1 MSERIVNANGIEI
14 WTEAFGDPASAPVLL
29 IMGAYFQ
36 GIAWPE
42 EFCAQLADGG
52 RFVIRYDNRDTG
64 RSTKFDYATSPYD
77 LHDMALD
84 ALGVLDAYDI
94 SSAHIVGASMG
105 GMIAQEIALHHPERV
120 LTLTSMMS
128 TPLAKSFADGTSGP
142 ELPGPTAIAW
152 RAFEGVPLAGSTMTR
167 EERIDGWTT
176 FARVVAGTLVAFDE
190 PRQRELQARVVDRA
204 DNLDVMWNHLPATV
218 ASPDRTDELATLAT
232 PTLVIHGT
240 SDEVVPLPHGK
251 LTAELIPDAEL
262 LVIEGLGHEFDP
274 RALEP
279 AAEAILRHTAIT

>member
-1 MSERIVNANGIEI
+1 MSERTVDANGIEI
-14 WTEAFGDPASAPVLL
+14 WTETFGDPNSPPLLL

-52 RFVIRYDNRDTG
+52 RFVLRYDNRDTG
-64 RSTKFDYATSPYD
+64 RSTKFDYAASPYD

-84 ALGVLDAYDI
+84 ALGVLDGYDI
-94 SSAHIVGASMG
+94 QAAHIVGASMG
-105 GMIAQEIALHHPERV
+105 GMIAQEIALRHPERL

-128 TPLAKSFADGTSGP
+128 TPLAKSFAEGTSGP

-152 RAFEGVPLAGSTMTR
+152 KAFEGVPFAGSTMTR
-167 EERIDGWTT
+167 EERIEGWTA
-176 FARVVAGTLVAFDE
+176 FAREVTGTLVAFDE
-190 PRQRELQARVVDRA
+190 SRQRALQTQVVDRA
-204 DNLDVMWNHLPATV
+204 DNLDAMWNHLPATA
-218 ASPDRTDELATLAT
+218 ASPDRTDELATLTA
-232 PTLVIHGT
+232 PSLVIHGT
-240 SDEVVPLPHGK
+240 ADQVVPLPHGR

-262 LVIEGLGHEFDP
+262 LVIDGLGHEFDP

-279 AAEAILRHTAIT
+279 VAEAILRHTA